1 MLKLN
6 GRVIHIAEADT
17 RTPACLKPNQTNSPR
32 MLLPLVAGSRFV
44 TMETSRASA
53 FLLTDDAVPNGYAHY
68 LVLERDAHKHSPQS
82 LDAPFTVL
90 PNEMSYLADG
100 DIIRLD
106 SLRSSVRVL
115 FRRASP
121 HNTVMLTE
129 QCQHYCLMCSQP
141 PKNVDDTW
149 LYDEANALIRLIP
162 QFTGMLGFTGGEPTL
177 YGDRFLET
185 LGLAKALLP
194 RTKLHVLSNGRTFS
208 NRDFARRYAAIEHP
222 DLTVGIPLYS
232 DDPAIHDYIVQCK
245 GAFDETVRGI
255 LNLKEL
261 GQKVEIRV
269 VLLRLNVG
277 RLENLATFLA
287 RNLLFVD
294 HVALMG
300 LEMTG
305 FARANMN
312 ALWTDPHDYRDALS
326 GAVRILENYGMHVS
340 VYNHQ
345 LCIVNDDIGQAYR
358 RSISD
363 WKNEYL
369 DACAPCTRKHLCG
382 GFFSSGVQ
390 HRHSAHIQPFL
401 PAS

>member
-6 GRVIHIAEADT
+6 GRVIHIASGDAIAPHGLASAQSNDS
-17 RTPACLKPNQTNSPR
+17 RV
-32 MLLPLVAGSRFV
+32 LLPLVAGSRFV
-44 TMETSRASA
+44 TTDARRARA
-53 FLLTDDAVPNGYAHY
+53 FLLTEHTVSNGYAHY
-68 LVLERDAHKHSPQS
+68 LVRECDAHRFRSYS
-82 LDAPFTVL
+82 LDAPLTVL
-90 PNEMSYLADG
+90 PNDMSYLADG
-100 DIIRLD
+100 DIVRLD
-106 SLRSSVRVL
+106 AARSSVRVL
-115 FRRASP
+115 FRCASP
-121 HNTVMLTE
+121 HNTILLTE

-141 PKNVDDTW
+141 PKNVDDAW
-149 LYDEANALIRLIP
+149 LFEEANALIRLIP
-162 QFTGMLGFTGGEPTL
+162 QSTRMLGFTGGEPTL
-177 YGDRFLET
+177 HGDRFLET
-185 LGLAKALLP
+185 LGLAKSLLP
-194 RTKLHVLSNGRTFS
+194 RTKLHLLSNGRTFAQ
-208 NRDFARRYAAIEHP
+208 RDFARRYAAIKHP

-232 DDPAIHDYIVQCK
+232 DDPASHDYIVQSK

-269 VLLRLNVG
+269 VLHSLNVE
-277 RLENLATFLA
+277 RLANLATFLA

-305 FARANMN
+305 FARANVD
-312 ALWTDPHDYRDALS
+312 ALWIDPHDYRHELS
-326 GAVRILENYGMHVS
+326 RAVRILENHGMHVS

-345 LCIVNDDIGQAYR
+345 LCVVNQDVERAYR

-369 DACAPCTRKHLCG
+369 DSCTPCTRKHECG

-390 HRHSAHIQPFL
+390 HRYSKHIQPFL
-401 PAS
+401 AAV